1 MIQKYTTIHKR
12 MVKFEIVFKEKAGTF
27 GLATFTKN
35 KMANIERRMRKEGRK
50 EQGRKDGFG
59 LRRME

>member
-1 MIQKYTTIHKR
+1 

-35 KMANIERRMRKEGRK
+35 KMANIERRMRKDGRQ